1 METRRDYLKKMGL
14 GALALNIAPVYSY
27 ANESIACQ
35 KPADARKIYLNANEN
50 PYGPSPL
57 ARKAMVESVTKS
69 NRYGWSQKPELIAAV
84 AAYNKVSAENI
95 MLGSGSTEILNLVLQ
110 YAAQQKG
117 NIVTADNTFNF
128 WMSPAKTLG
137 LEKINVP
144 LTANKENDLT
154 ALKSAITAETK
165 LVYLCNPNNPT
176 GTLCKREELIA
187 FVQEVSKNTLVLL
200 DEAYIDLTDQESLS
214 SLVSKKQNLI
224 IAKTFSKLFGLAGAR
239 IGYAVAHGNTVKKL
253 SSLQSWTNGAISVVS
268 TAGALASLKDVNF
281 IEKTFRLN
289 VEARAY
295 TIKEFEKLNIRCI
308 PSNTNFIYFSLANYT
323 GQFFEQ
329 LKKHNIVGT
338 RIYEKEGK
346 WSRITVGKL
355 EDMKVLINALS

>member
-1 METRRDYLKKMGL
+1 METRREYLKKIGL
-14 GALALNIAPVYSY
+14 GALALNIAPAYSY
-27 ANESIACQ
+27 ANDSIAYI
-35 KPADARKIYLNANEN
+35 KPDARKIYLNANEN
-50 PYGPSPL
+50 PYGPSQL

-84 AAYNKVSAENI
+84 AAYNKVSAGNI

-110 YAAQQKG
+110 YVAQQKG

-128 WMSPAKTLG
+128 WMSPAEILG

-144 LTANKENDLT
+144 LTVGKENDLN
-154 ALKSAITAETK
+154 ALKNAITLETK
-165 LVYLCNPNNPT
+165 LVYVCNPNNPT
-176 GTLCKREELIA
+176 GTISKRDELVSFIK
-187 FVQEVSKNTLVLL
+187 EVSKNTLVLL

-214 SLVSKKQNLI
+214 NLVSENENLI

-239 IGYAVAHGNTVKKL
+239 IGYAVAHSATIKKL
-253 SSLQSWTNGAISVVS
+253 SSLQSWTNGDISVVS
-268 TAGALASLKDVNF
+268 TAGALASLKDLGF
-281 IEKTFRLN
+281 IEKTFLLN
-289 VEARAY
+289 AEARAY

-308 PSNTNFIYFSLANYT
+308 PSNTNFIYFSLTDYR
-323 GQFFEQ
+323 GQFFER